1 VLILSIKFFL
11 ILAYGF
17 LINYSFNLL
26 FWLGLEKLLCCK
38 RCREPM
44 PINLILE
51 DLGSRFYTVRGK
63 DLTNNIRSETIFFPS
78 TIDVMVEPINCLE

>member
-1 VLILSIKFFL
+1 
-11 ILAYGF
+11 
-17 LINYSFNLL
+17 
-26 FWLGLEKLLCCK
+26 
-38 RCREPM
+38 M